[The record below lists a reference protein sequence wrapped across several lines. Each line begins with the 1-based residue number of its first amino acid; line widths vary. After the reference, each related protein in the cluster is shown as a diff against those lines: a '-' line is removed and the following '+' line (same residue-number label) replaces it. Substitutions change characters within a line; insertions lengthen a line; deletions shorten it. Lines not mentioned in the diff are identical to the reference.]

1 MNSLDMKKIITTLT
15 LTAAPL
21 LFLPSVNAQNLIQK
35 AKAGIESAAGIVK
48 DAVEEEKPTA
58 GNAAIQ
64 AALDKIKE
72 DIRKSSAILNE
83 ASKPDAEKL
92 KEFDKMIGEI
102 DNVLKISQEGGEY
115 ERLIDTAYKKNKEK
129 LSLMKNKSN
138 DTALSA
144 SQRAAYERK
153 MPQFEETIEGLGNNR
168 IKLIRI
174 SNDLKKQRDQIAQ
187 SKQFYI
193 DMISIDEL
201 AEANKSVESVNS
213 SMQIL
218 VDKIEE
224 LGEVGS
230 DIQSPSGPAVQ

>member
-1 MNSLDMKKIITTLT
+1 MKKIFKTLLIT
-15 LTAAPL
+15 
-21 LFLPSVNAQNLIQK
+21 SVIPASIVSADAQGIIQK
-35 AKAGIESAAGIVK
+35 AEEVIESAAGMVK
-48 DAVEEEKPTA
+48 DAVEDEKPAA

-72 DIRKSSAILNE
+72 DIRKSTAILNE

-115 ERLIDTAYKKNKEK
+115 ERLIDAAYKKNKEK

-138 DTALSA
+138 DTSLSA

-201 AEANKSVESVNS
+201 AEANKSVESVNA

>member
-1 MNSLDMKKIITTLT
+1 MKKSIISPLIIA
-15 LTAAPL
+15 TAIIA
-21 LFLPSVNAQNLIQK
+21 LPTANAQNLIQK
-35 AKAGIESAAGIVK
+35 AKAGIESASGAVK
-48 DAVEEEKPTA
+48 EAVGAEQPNG

-72 DIRKSSAILNE
+72 DIRKSTEILNQ
-83 ASKPDAEKL
+83 ASKPNEEKL
-92 KEFDKMIGEI
+92 KEFDKVVSDI

-115 ERLIDTAYKKNKEK
+115 ERLIDNAHKKNKEK

-138 DTALSA
+138 DASLTAN
-144 SQRAAYERK
+144 QRAAYEKK
-153 MPQFEETIEGLGNNR
+153 MPQFEATIEGLGNNR

-201 AEANKSVESVNS
+201 AEANKSVESVNN
-213 SMQIL
+213 SMQVL
-218 VDKIEE
+218 VNKIEE

-230 DIQSPSGPAVQ
+230 DIQSTSGPALK

>member
-1 MNSLDMKKIITTLT
+1 MKKLVATLAITSTPFLI
-15 LTAAPL
+15 LPTAH
-21 LFLPSVNAQNLIQK
+21 AQGWVQK
-35 AKAGIESAAGIVK
+35 AKAGIESAAGVIEE
-48 DAVEEEKPTA
+48 AVGEEKPTG

-72 DIRKSSAILNE
+72 DIRKSTEILNQ

-92 KEFDKMIGEI
+92 QEFDKMIGEI

-115 ERLIDTAYKKNKEK
+115 EQLIDSAYKKNKEK

-138 DTALSA
+138 DTSLSA

-218 VDKIEE
+218 VNKIEE

-230 DIQSPSGPAVQ
+230 EINSTGGPALR